1 MADSI
6 FLEKMGD
13 SPQTKILDFLL
24 TFREFDYSP
33 TDIAKESEVSWITAK
48 KVISHLRKQEILIE
62 TRKVGRAKM
71 YKLNAN
77 NKFVKDLTALY
88 DSLLNSVIDIAA
100 KKEKIFA

>member
-1 MADSI
+1 MKAIVFMTDSV

-48 KVISHLRKQEILIE
+48 KIIANLCATKRKIQENTPHPNIYILISE
-62 TRKVGRAKM
+62 H
-71 YKLNAN
+71 L
-77 NKFVKDLTALY
+77 F
-88 DSLLNSVIDIAA
+88 I
-100 KKEKIFA
+100 